1 MVVAVAFNEMAGT
14 AILTCRSN
22 SHHFTE
28 RKLVLE
34 NTPNKNSAVKIG
46 RCIARAKVAST
57 NGIFDCKV
65 LSRNHALIWYH
76 NGKFYLQDTKSSNGT
91 FVNNQRL
98 SKTNEESAP
107 HELCSGDIVQ
117 FGVDVIETNR
127 NTPVTHGCIIANL
140 KLFLPDGKEA
150 KASPTS
156 MLISSMPL
164 EELYQLNTCIQE
176 ALQRENVLKN
186 KLSKLQN
193 IVIDLKKAADVSWTA
208 LIQEDRLLSRVEF
221 LESQLAA
228 YSKSFT
234 DDKLRDEI
242 KLLHKDKSTYENQLK
257 EVMKKMLAEK
267 VEVMQKCQDTER
279 KLTNAENESLN
290 LQELIEKSRDDLQ
303 EMIKKYQ
310 DQVDRS
316 KELETTINQLLYSN
330 EEKSN
335 TLEKLQYETLQA
347 QKQLDAF
354 TLKDNLMHDRLK
366 KYYMNFHTLKEKMNV
381 VKSSLGSETKVE
393 QTMLVTY
400 FEEVYNIMTQ
410 FDDYFL
416 RFSEPEP
423 GGFDSIEDIEKVT
436 NDLRKQLQ
444 MAQNEHSSLQ
454 EIINRN
460 EEQLAFLEQSK
471 YLHLDKIA
479 GLELQ
484 LEKLKQNFNSDCYE
498 NEKLGKPYSCDTLLI
513 SEEKNVSPIQ
523 KDIIDV
529 NNQLNSEK
537 DFVCI
542 NKEIQDSSRKI
553 DDINSEITKCTN
565 ELAEAKNCLMK
576 NEKWMIN
583 SQEQFS
589 VMEKSRETLLNL
601 HKLNASESNNTAS
614 LQSQLNNAIE
624 QIQTYKEGH
633 SKMTLEIESLREK
646 LKHSEDVELELKEEY
661 EKLKSVIKSYQ
672 NSLPNI
678 VQSLNNTGDQLSESS
693 QQSIE
698 QEQIQEHVTPISS
711 DQDITIDNTSSHPSI
726 EETTM
731 SCPSQDSLPALENKP
746 LHSISTE
753 TLVNDWL
760 EEDSSPVV
768 TPESDRAPTLNNDD
782 DTSDS
787 SSEMTDSS
795 TLIRVRKPKPTI
807 VPLNESTL
815 KELSTAWCQT
825 EDEFLLCTIE
835 SHKFHEE
842 SFLFQ
847 VTHYF
852 NNVDELSPLTLLGI
866 IVMFLVILTPILY
879 SFENFLSHI
888 TATYD
893 PE

>member
-416 RFSEPEP
+416 RFSEPER

-795 TLIRVRKPKPTI
+795 TLIRVRKPKSTI

>member
-416 RFSEPEP
+416 RFSEPER

>member
-416 RFSEPEP
+416 RLSEPEP